1 MSDVAPEQADDEIG
15 GPADEELAEVEPLAV
30 DDASPPDDDIV
41 LDAGYQALRLVDA
54 SAVAADIDAA
64 MILIAGP
71 QDAGKTTLLVQ
82 IYAQFLHGPFTD
94 FRFAGSATLDAFDR
108 RHYLA
113 RVSSGRSTADTERTE
128 DEDLRVLHLR
138 LANGVG
144 AHQALLLSDIKGEV
158 FEDLLLGN
166 GVADGL
172 VQLAQRAD
180 KVALVID
187 GERIAELA
195 TRQGAVFQ
203 ARQLI
208 GALSEPG
215 RVRAESP
222 MQIILLKRDLLND
235 EQLAW
240 FEAESAKLQQFAT
253 SRGLIAVTGAAI
265 SARPK
270 DHGLPVGLED
280 LLHWMVAPV
289 DRPAVLTTRRSAT
302 GRIFATGVIA

>member
-1 MSDVAPEQADDEIG
+1 LTDVAAEQADDEIG
-15 GPADEELAEVEPLAV
+15 GTADEELVEVEALAV
-30 DDASPPDDDIV
+30 DDASRPDDDIV

-64 MILIAGP
+64 VILIAGP

-82 IYAQFLHGPFTD
+82 IYAQFLHGPFAG
-94 FRFAGSATLDAFDR
+94 FGFAGSATLDAFDR

-138 LANGVG
+138 LADDVG
-144 AHQALLLSDIKGEV
+144 AHKALLLSDIKGEV
-158 FEDLLLGN
+158 FDDLLLGN

-172 VQLAQRAD
+172 AQLAQRAD

-187 GERIAELA
+187 GERIAELS

-215 RVRAESP
+215 RVRAETP

-240 FEAESAKLQQFAT
+240 FEAESAKLRQFAT
-253 SRGLIAVTGAAI
+253 SRGLLGVTGAAI

-270 DHGLPVGLED
+270 DQGLPVGLED

-289 DRPAVLTTRRSAT
+289 DRPAVLPTRRAAT
-302 GRIFATGVIA
+302 GRTFATGVIA